1 MNPYKMRSHRKV
13 KIPSKQGSKS
23 VFMIQSQPSALL
35 HEVAALKTSPMN
47 LQKTLRIGIPML
59 LPLHRTMIPISYK
72 HDKKKSTNQKKKKL
86 SK

>member
-1 MNPYKMRSHRKV
+1 
-13 KIPSKQGSKS
+13 
-23 VFMIQSQPSALL
+23 MIQSQPSALL

-72 HDKKKSTNQKKKKL
+72 HDKKNPPIKKRKNFPNNGQVRGNFL
-86 SK
+86 